1 MNRTGLAVCSWLL
14 LVAGGFGLLTRYS
27 LQAGDAV
34 GVLATWPVES
44 RIPYSRDGMTL
55 VVFLHPHCACSHAT
69 VEELSKL
76 QSPEAFASLV
86 PVFYR
91 PSSAPPSWIETGL
104 WRRVVDLADSNSH
117 VDVDATEAKRFGVT
131 TSGHCLLFDRAG
143 RRLFSGGVTI
153 SRGHEGQ
160 SIARLNLDR
169 LLRGERF
176 ECQEYPVFGCPI
188 VSQPTSETGSGLAG
202 ILSAE

>member
-44 RIPYSRDGMTL
+44 RIPCSRDGMTL

-76 QSPEAFASLV
+76 QSPEALIAVS
-86 PVFYR
+86 
-91 PSSAPPSWIETGL
+91 E
-104 WRRVVDLADSNSH
+104 LADSSVNF
-117 VDVDATEAKRFGVT
+117 VVRPWVQAADYWAVKFDITETVKKRF
-131 TSGHCLLFDRAG
+131 DA
-143 RRLFSGGVTI
+143 
-153 SRGHEGQ
+153 EG
-160 SIARLNLDR
+160 I
-169 LLRGERF
+169 GIP
-176 ECQEYPVFGCPI
+176 YPQMDLH
-188 VSQPTSETGSGLAG
+188 VSNTNKVA
-202 ILSAE
+202 